1 MLIEMTAPP
10 KPEIASRGLTA
21 AEYLAHYGETSQ
33 PMELIEGEVF
43 IMPAPL
49 HYHAQVS
56 ANLMWLLQS
65 HVRPEKLGGVF
76 AEPTDVHFSEDTVL
90 QPDLLFIH
98 RENTA
103 CRVWEDGYLHGPP
116 DLCIEILSPSTAKRD
131 RGVKFELYERYGVRE
146 YWLVEPDLKFVE
158 VYQRAGDHLKRLGVF
173 DEAGEFECAVLPGLR
188 VKAGEIFG
196 A

>member
-43 IMPAPL
+43 IMPAPRDS
-49 HYHAQVS
+49 HAALIIRQ
-56 ANLMWLLQS
+56 LDLLGDYLKSQPIGFLRTS
-65 HVRPEKLGGVF
+65 PYDVF
-76 AEPTDVHFSEDTVL
+76 LDAYNVV
-90 QPDLLFIH
+90 QPDILFVLH
-98 RENTA
+98 VNPA
-103 CRVWEDGYLHGPP
+103 CAIGEDGYLHGPP

-131 RGVKFELYERYGVRE
+131 RGVKFELYERHGVRE

-158 VYQRAGDHLKRLGVF
+158 VYQRAGDHLKRVGVF

-188 VKAGEIFG
+188 VKVGEIFG